1 MTTLLLALALADIA
15 RCESSRDFRDGAAE
29 VDERHLDDR
38 RGGFAALTRPGAFAI
53 GCPLEPRRPAFEHLV
68 LGLRGVLGI
77 GKAPRW
83 AKEARF
89 FCAPRARPG
98 RCHER
103 RAGALGRLTH
113 TFYSRSLPQV
123 PE

>member
-1 MTTLLLALALADIA
+1 MTTILLALALADIA
-15 RCESSRDFRDGAAE
+15 RCESSRDFRDGAAVVE
-29 VDERHLDDR
+29 VALGHFR
-38 RGGFAALTRPGAFAI
+38 RGGFDALTRPGAFAL
-53 GCPLEPRRPAFEHLV
+53 GCPLEPRRPALEHLV
-68 LGLRGVLGI
+68 LGVRGVLGL

-103 RAGALGRLTH
+103 RVGALGRLTH
-113 TFYSRSLPQV
+113 TFYSGALPPL